1 MQSLGSV
8 QMLTSI
14 AGTLL
19 AHAIK
24 RKGLSLN
31 AVSISVTK
39 FYNHE
44 ICLFRMVKRA
54 VKMGCYWPTF
64 FFLSPSFFFLLFF
77 MDQHEF
83 EVNKSAKKRTR
94 PISNRI
100 DRENLTNI
108 GFTIQSR
115 TVFCFVLGS
124 QSEAL
129 AGFACILRIQPYLN
143 SAACAADLN
152 LSLIHISEPTRPY

>member
-1 MQSLGSV
+1 MKYAFSAGS
-8 QMLTSI
+8 
-14 AGTLL
+14 
-19 AHAIK
+19 
-24 RKGLSLN
+24 
-31 AVSISVTK
+31 SVRSRWVV
-39 FYNHE
+39 
-44 ICLFRMVKRA
+44 IDQLF
-54 VKMGCYWPTF
+54 
-64 FFLSPSFFFLLFF
+64 FFFLLPFSF
-77 MDQHEF
+77 YCFSWTNTNSRSIKAQ
-83 EVNKSAKKRTR
+83 KRTR

-152 LSLIHISEPTRPY
+152 RSFRSVYLIPRHEGWIKILRTW

>member
-1 MQSLGSV
+1 MQWVYQSQNFTIMKHAFSAGSNV
-8 QMLTSI
+8 RSRWVVIDQ
-14 AGTLL
+14 
-19 AHAIK
+19 
-24 RKGLSLN
+24 R
-31 AVSISVTK
+31 
-39 FYNHE
+39 
-44 ICLFRMVKRA
+44 
-54 VKMGCYWPTF
+54 F

-77 MDQHEF
+77 MDQNEF
-83 EVNKSAKKRTR
+83 EVNKSAKKRTT
-94 PISNRI
+94 PISSRI

-143 SAACAADLN
+143 SAACAAGLN
-152 LSLIHISEPTRPY
+152 RSLRSVYLIPRHEGWIKILRTW